1 MRAHLS
7 LAILLAALFAASGAA
22 IWQTRQLDAARLRES
37 EDSASLKQL
46 RVRLREAGLHPPA
59 ASVPA
64 PGEPPA
70 PSSAPPRASNKAPY
84 LLAQREAEIGHLQRE
99 LNETHVALHRLE
111 ARAAS
116 FDEERAQSAATAND
130 RFTTAQNDSNARL
143 DDLTRQL
150 RAAQN
155 EAQSA
160 RQHLADFQAAADKL
174 KSTQSAT
181 AAQIAE
187 SARLLATLQDLNR
200 RRDGYIASIL
210 RRYRDLTEQFR
221 AMSGVLASSRDQN
234 SGALSESGLTRIQ
247 SAISQSDD
255 DLRQLNDLN
264 ARALQVEK
272 KLAKP

>member
-1 MRAHLS
+1 VRAHLT
-7 LAILLAALFAASGAA
+7 LAILLAALLAASSAA
-22 IWQTRQLDAARLRES
+22 LWQTRQLEAARSRAS
-37 EDSASLKQL
+37 EDAASLKQL
-46 RVRLREAGLHPPA
+46 RARLRAAQLQQPFASIAPPGET
-59 ASVPA
+59 PA
-64 PGEPPA
+64 PA
-70 PSSAPPRASNKAPY
+70 STTPRPSNKPAY

-99 LNETHVALHRLE
+99 LNEAHAALHRLE

-116 FDEERAQSAATAND
+116 FDEERAQAAASANQ
-130 RFTTAQNDSNARL
+130 RFTTAQSDYNAHL
-143 DDLTRQL
+143 DDLNRQL

-155 EAQSA
+155 DAQAA

-174 KSTQSAT
+174 KSDQSSS
-181 AAQIAE
+181 AAKLAE
-187 SARLLATLQDLNR
+187 STRLLATLEDLNR

-247 SAISQSDD
+247 SAISQADD

-264 ARALQVEK
+264 SRAAQVEK